1 MSNILNR
8 LEVWRNADP
17 DMSKLLGDTILH
29 IESLRDEVNRLRN
42 HNERLLQII
51 YQNQEGLESDA
62 EGNEKTSL

>member
-8 LEVWRNADP
+8 LEVWKNADP
-17 DMSKLLGDTILH
+17 DMSKLLNDAIDH
-29 IESLRDEVNRLRN
+29 IHSLRDEVNRLRN
-42 HNERLLQII
+42 HNERLLQVI